1 MANLYELNRQI
12 ADFELVIDEETGEIT
27 NAEELD
33 QIQMER
39 DEKIENIALW
49 IKNLKADAEAFK
61 AEKQA
66 FADKERVAKN
76 KAERL
81 TAYIQDALQGEKF
94 ETTRVRITYRKS
106 QAVEITRPDLLPVA
120 LLRVKEPEPD
130 KAAIKDLLKAGALV
144 AGAELVERQSIQIK

>member
-12 ADFELVIDEETGEIT
+12 AEFELVIDEETGEIT

-61 AEKQA
+61 NEKQVFAEK
-66 FADKERVAKN
+66 ERIAKN
-76 KAERL
+76 KAECL
-81 TAYIQDALQGEKF
+81 TAYIHDALHGEKF
-94 ETTRVRITYRKS
+94 ETTRVRISYRKS
-106 QAVEITRPDLLPVA
+106 QAVEITDPDKLPA
-120 LLRVKEPEPD
+120 AMLRLKEPEPD
-130 KAAIKDLLKAGALV
+130 KAKIKDLLKAGTIV